1 MITLAVVTTGW
12 LLALSLAAALWR
24 QQRQRRR
31 LEKLLEKMKA
41 EKSQKGRFLAHV
53 AHEIRTPLN
62 GITGLAT
69 LLAQSDLTPQ
79 EERRLKGH
87 LSASAQQ
94 LMDLVN
100 DVLDSSKL
108 EEGRMVLVPE
118 DFIVRNWIESVVY
131 PQKGLA
137 RKKGVSIEVTYE
149 GDSRR
154 TLRAD
159 VGKLTQILGNLV
171 GNAVKFTDKG
181 QVSLLVRVPS
191 EAGGTLSLSVR
202 DPGIGMTRATQRRLF
217 ERFSQADLSSH
228 RKYGGTGLG
237 LFIVHELLKLMGGR
251 ISVQSEVGKGSVFE
265 VTFPVE
271 AGTSPATTTPNSGQ
285 TKTLESRS
293 LNCLVADDSD
303 VNRLVLRRFL
313 ERLGH
318 TVVDCVDGA
327 EALKQA
333 SHQSFDVIF
342 MDCEMPVMDGF
353 TATREIRRREDAAS
367 RTKVI
372 AVTAGFDPEDRSHCL
387 EAGMDHYL
395 PKPFSLDQL
404 REVLQACHGEKLAA

>member
-1 MITLAVVTTGW
+1 MDSEMITLAVVTTGW

-159 VGKLTQILGNLV
+159 VGKLT
-171 GNAVKFTDKG
+171 
-181 QVSLLVRVPS
+181 
-191 EAGGTLSLSVR
+191 
-202 DPGIGMTRATQRRLF
+202 DPGQPCRQCRQVHRQGAGLLARAGSQRSWRDAF
-217 ERFSQADLSSH
+217 VER
-228 RKYGGTGLG
+228 
-237 LFIVHELLKLMGGR
+237 
-251 ISVQSEVGKGSVFE
+251 
-265 VTFPVE
+265 P
-271 AGTSPATTTPNSGQ
+271 
-285 TKTLESRS
+285 
-293 LNCLVADDSD
+293 
-303 VNRLVLRRFL
+303 
-313 ERLGH
+313 
-318 TVVDCVDGA
+318 
-327 EALKQA
+327 
-333 SHQSFDVIF
+333 
-342 MDCEMPVMDGF
+342 
-353 TATREIRRREDAAS
+353 
-367 RTKVI
+367 
-372 AVTAGFDPEDRSHCL
+372 
-387 EAGMDHYL
+387 
-395 PKPFSLDQL
+395 
-404 REVLQACHGEKLAA
+404 